1 MLKKIKTFF
10 LNPEKRMIFLA
21 QHGFYNNMD
30 DELFLKKQFKNVF
43 GYELNLDSPETFN
56 EKLQWLK
63 LYNRKAEY
71 TTFVDKYEVKQ
82 YVSDTIG
89 AEYLIKNIG
98 VWDKFEEIDFSKLP
112 NQFVLKCTHDSG
124 GLIICK
130 NKEKL
135 NLEKARKKI
144 NQALK
149 RNYYY
154 QNREW
159 PYKNVKPRIICE
171 EYMSD
176 EKQQDLL
183 DYKFLCY
190 NGKVEASFVCSERR
204 SNNGLAVDFF
214 DRDWNHIPVKRHYRN
229 ADIVPMKPINYDIMI
244 KLAEKLSR
252 DIPFVRVDFYEINE
266 RIYFG
271 EMTFYP
277 GSGFEEFTP
286 KEYDYFFGKKLKLPE
301 RSL

>member
-1 MLKKIKTFF
+1 
-10 LNPEKRMIFLA
+10 
-21 QHGFYNNMD
+21 
-30 DELFLKKQFKNVF
+30 
-43 GYELNLDSPETFN
+43 
-56 EKLQWLK
+56 
-63 LYNRKAEY
+63 
-71 TTFVDKYEVKQ
+71 
-82 YVSDTIG
+82 
-89 AEYLIKNIG
+89 
-98 VWDKFEEIDFSKLP
+98 
-112 NQFVLKCTHDSG
+112 
-124 GLIICK
+124 
-130 NKEKL
+130 
-135 NLEKARKKI
+135 
-144 NQALK
+144 
-149 RNYYY
+149 
-154 QNREW
+154 
-159 PYKNVKPRIICE
+159 
-171 EYMSD
+171 MSD

-204 SNNGLAVDFF
+204 SNKGLAVDFF
-214 DRDWNHIPVKRHYRN
+214 DRDWNHIPVERHYRN